1 MYSEVNVSKRWYLR
15 AVWVALLV
23 TGMGVIAVWAGGS
36 PRRLLAA
43 LQHPADFDALIRC
56 LAASVAL
63 VLCAWFLF
71 AIVGVLA
78 AHLAAAASRT
88 PRRLLLGIAAVLD
101 RVTPRVIRRLAR
113 AALGATLAL
122 GPVAGYSTPSWAVPS
137 APPGATSGS
146 VAADAGSFTLD
157 WPAAPSDRWP
167 TVPSGSPRSL
177 PRLDDLSRDVHVV
190 VPGDTLWDI
199 AGKYL
204 AARDGGHPPSAAAI
218 AKEWPRWYAANRVI
232 IGGDPNLLFP
242 GERLQ
247 PPTES

>member
-1 MYSEVNVSKRWYLR
+1 M
-15 AVWVALLV
+15 ALLV
-23 TGMGVIAVWAGGS
+23 TGMGVIALWAGGS

-56 LAASVAL
+56 VAASVAL

-113 AALGATLAL
+113 AAVGATLAL
-122 GPVAGYSTPSWAVPS
+122 GPVAGYSAPSWAVPS

-157 WPAAPSDRWP
+157 WPTVPSSSPPTAPSDRWP

-177 PRLDDLSRDVHVV
+177 PPPDDPSGDIHVV

-199 AGKYL
+199 AGKHL

-247 PPTES
+247 PPAES